1 MRKLRYIMRCKFIF
15 IAVLAAAAVRCE
27 EAPSEVSGPYVPP
40 QVRGYDGRRL
50 VWEPGAED
58 PKQPYE
64 PDFSPDGT
72 KVVVSYRNGVFG
84 RDADIAILDLATREL
99 KVVLEGNSAKRPQ
112 WSPKGD
118 WIVYQSDH
126 PSHFG
131 RTLWLVRPDGSE
143 NHMLDLRNKSGY
155 LPYWSYDGSRIYY
168 VGDYVPRE
176 PMYALWYD
184 LEAEELGVLRKP
196 VSEFHHNMAA
206 PSPLGD
212 KVALGLMAREGY
224 VKHAVRNV
232 VLAFINTDGS
242 DFEVVWA
249 EPADAAPE
257 PGEPRD
263 WSPDGK
269 YVLLRFEPTLGTG
282 NSLWTYEVKTGV
294 VRQLT
299 MCPPDREYDHVTYG
313 SWGPNGDIVFGTDEG
328 WLYLIKAPE

>member
-1 MRKLRYIMRCKFIF
+1 MPTILRVIRHKSFI
-15 IAVLAAAAVRCE
+15 IAVLAAATVRCE
-27 EAPSEVSGPYVPP
+27 DAATEVSGPYVPP
-40 QVRGYDGRRL
+40 QVRGDDGRRL

-72 KVVVSYRNGVFG
+72 KVVVSYRNGIWG

-99 KVVLEGNSAKRPQ
+99 KVILGGNSAVRPQ
-112 WSPKGD
+112 WSPDGE
-118 WIVYQSDH
+118 WIAYQSNH

-131 RTLWLVRPDGSE
+131 CTLWKVRKDGSE
-143 NHMLDLRNKSGY
+143 NQKLELGTDWGY
-155 LPYWSYDGSRIYY
+155 LPYWSPSADKIFF
-168 VGDYVPRE
+168 VGHYVPRE

-184 LEAEELGVLRKP
+184 LEAKELGVLRKP
-196 VSEFHHNMAA
+196 VNEFHHNMAA

-224 VKHAVRNV
+224 VKHAVKNV

-242 DFEVVWA
+242 DFKVVWA

-269 YVLLRFEPTLGTG
+269 YVLLRFEPSLGTG

-299 MCPPDREYDHVTYG
+299 MCPPEREYDHVMYG

-328 WLYLIKAPE
+328 WLYLIKAPK